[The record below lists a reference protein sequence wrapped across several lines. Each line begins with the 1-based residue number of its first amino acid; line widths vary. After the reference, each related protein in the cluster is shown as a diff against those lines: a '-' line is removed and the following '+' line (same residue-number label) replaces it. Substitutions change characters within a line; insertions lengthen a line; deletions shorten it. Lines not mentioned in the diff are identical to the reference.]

1 MTGRKVRFALVG
13 TGGIAQSYAQA
24 FEDHPEARLVAVADV
39 RADAARALS
48 ERFNCPSYTSYK
60 AMANEGSRFEAVII
74 CTPPNTHEEISLY
87 FLERK
92 IHVLCEK
99 PLCLNVAGARQHG
112 AGRSE
117 GRRQAVD
124 GFKVPLRRRRDPGQ
138 EHRHLGNPRRTHPL

>member
-1 MTGRKVRFALVG
+1 MTDGKVGFALVG

-24 FEDHPEARLVAVADV
+24 FEDHPEARLAAVADI

-60 AMANEGSRFEAVII
+60 AMANDGKRFEAVII
-74 CTPPNTHEEISLY
+74 CTPPNTHEEISVY

-99 PLCLNVAGARQHG
+99 PLCLDVAGRGEWYRQLKWLSSSCRWV
-112 AGRSE
+112 RSF
-117 GRRQAVD
+117 A
-124 GFKVPLRRRRDPGQ
+124 
-138 EHRHLGNPRRTHPL
+138 TWTT